1 MIPRCFDLSDQKNEV
16 DFYQYEKECERS
28 RDEDGVEYWEISL
41 RYITFDMLVR
51 QHDSVEQVIGRYV
64 WSLG

>member
-41 RYITFDMLVR
+41 
-51 QHDSVEQVIGRYV
+51 
-64 WSLG
+64 